1 MSGNDINPEQS
12 ADVFWLPRG
21 GQPPK
26 GLIGSG
32 EQRHFHRLRDA
43 IVFTMETLP
52 PRDRATAWISL
63 FAGSLKI
70 EEIETLYRGIERD
83 ESR

>member
-1 MSGNDINPEQS
+1 MPANDINLEQS
-12 ADVFWLPRG
+12 ADVFWLPLG

-32 EQRHFHRLRDA
+32 EQKHFSRLREA

-63 FAGSLKI
+63 FSGSLKI
-70 EEIETLYRGIERD
+70 EEIETSYRGIKRD